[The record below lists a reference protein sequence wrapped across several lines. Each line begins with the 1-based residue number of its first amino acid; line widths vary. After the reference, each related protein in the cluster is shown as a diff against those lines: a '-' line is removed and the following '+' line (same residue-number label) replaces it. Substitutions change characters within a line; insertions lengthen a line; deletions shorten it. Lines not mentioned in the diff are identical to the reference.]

1 MRLLNVKT
9 RKLKEFFDDDSI
21 PDYAILSHTW
31 KAEEEVTLQ
40 DLENP
45 DHVLKKGYTKIEG
58 TCTLAAK
65 ESIDYIW
72 IDTCCIDKT
81 SSAELSEAINSM
93 YRWYKS
99 SQICYTYLSD
109 VPTNKDPYESNSA
122 FRRSRW
128 FTRGWTLQE
137 LIAPR
142 NLIFYDQEWK
152 PIGTRL
158 ELATVVKDITAVPA
172 HMLSA
177 DASRPWPNTAV
188 RMSWAAN
195 RTTSRAEDIAYCL
208 LGIFD
213 IQMPLLYGEGHRA
226 FRRLQLELLKQS
238 EDESLLAWNLDSSLR
253 MTELDQF
260 TKDPHRSRKVGVLA
274 HHPSDFRSWQ
284 GLEASREDMSKW
296 SPKSKMQATNSGL
309 EITLPLITSRQ
320 WSYAVLNCSR
330 STHLADLLLVPLY
343 LQVNFGKSKNTYSRG
358 RHTFCAAW
366 AVLDHAEMQ
375 TIILSTEVDVEPGSE
390 YLLPVI
396 PLPIVQD
403 DVLIVR
409 LNDVVAEITLA
420 VDHCLID
427 DCKAQERS
435 DSLLHNLYKRNV
447 PWINDQDH
455 IVRLKYYVTRV
466 NRATTS
472 GGSHQRSS
480 WT

>member
-260 TKDPHRSRKVGVLA
+260 TKDPHRSRK
-274 HHPSDFRSWQ
+274 F
-284 GLEASREDMSKW
+284 
-296 SPKSKMQATNSGL
+296 
-309 EITLPLITSRQ
+309 
-320 WSYAVLNCSR
+320 
-330 STHLADLLLVPLY
+330 
-343 LQVNFGKSKNTYSRG
+343 
-358 RHTFCAAW
+358 
-366 AVLDHAEMQ
+366 
-375 TIILSTEVDVEPGSE
+375 
-390 YLLPVI
+390 
-396 PLPIVQD
+396 
-403 DVLIVR
+403 
-409 LNDVVAEITLA
+409 
-420 VDHCLID
+420 
-427 DCKAQERS
+427 
-435 DSLLHNLYKRNV
+435 
-447 PWINDQDH
+447 
-455 IVRLKYYVTRV
+455 
-466 NRATTS
+466 
-472 GGSHQRSS
+472 
-480 WT
+480 

>member
-9 RKLKEFFDDDSI
+9 RKLEEFFDESI

-31 KAEEEVTLQ
+31 GVEEVTLQ

-65 ESIDYIW
+65 ENIEYIW

-109 VPTNKDPYESNSA
+109 VPTTEDPSESNSA

-142 NLIFYDQEWK
+142 NLSFYDQEWK

-158 ELATVVKDITAVPA
+158 ELAALVKDITAIPA

-213 IQMPLLYGEGHRA
+213 IQMPLLYGEGNRA

-238 EDESLLAWNLDSSLR
+238 EDESLLAWGLDSSVQLIIKPPDWR
-253 MTELDQF
+253 GLASVAN
-260 TKDPHRSRKVGVLA
+260 SRQSRGLGVLA
-274 HHPSDFRSWQ
+274 HHPGAFRSWQ
-284 GLEASREDMSKW
+284 GLEASGEDTSKW
-296 SPKSKMQATNSGL
+296 PPRSKMQATNSGL
-309 EITLPLITSRQ
+309 EITVPLIKLRGRC
-320 WSYAVLNCSR
+320 YAVLNCCR
-330 STHLADLLLVPLY
+330 SAHLADLLLVPLF
-343 LQVNFGKSKNTYSRG
+343 LQAGSGKSKITYSRG
-358 RHTFCAAW
+358 QNIICASW
-366 AVLDHAEMQ
+366 AVLDQAEMQ
-375 TIILSTEVDVEPGSE
+375 TIILSTVADVAPGSE
-390 YLLPVI
+390 HLHDEFLP
-396 PLPIVQD
+396 LQTLQD

-409 LNDVVAEITLA
+409 LHDVAAEITMA
-420 VDHCLID
+420 VDHHIARD
-427 DCKAQERS
+427 DRPPIIPFFVS
-435 DSLLHNLYKRNV
+435 TDHSLDKRKV
-447 PWINDQDH
+447 QWINDHDH
-455 IVRLKYYVTRV
+455 IVRLK
-466 NRATTS
+466 ATSTLLAS
-472 GGSHQRSS
+472 
-480 WT
+480 